1 MMNIADGFGYRKSKA
16 VAFRGCVRINVHSFC
31 PRNILYL
38 QFEGFYRTLMWVIPA
53 CPAHRRGPW
62 RDGRRCRR
70 GCGLRC
76 YVEKFFAAEILAW
89 LVIAVIGRCVGSAW
103 LSSDVVS
110 PGLPEHEASVS
121 ESCIM
126 AVAQSVRVALHTLLS
141 CDLCVM
147 AIVWKSEHELA
158 VCAAVA

>member
-1 MMNIADGFGYRKSKA
+1 MAVDVAAVADSVASDFAALYRAVKTYRKTVECIEDA
-16 VAFRGCVRINVHSFC
+16 VGAIFAFV
-31 PRNILYL
+31 
-38 QFEGFYRTLMWVIPA
+38 
-53 CPAHRRGPW
+53 
-62 RDGRRCRR
+62 GRC
-70 GCGLRC
+70 C

-110 PGLPEHEASVS
+110 SGLPEHEASVS
-121 ESCIM
+121 ESSIM